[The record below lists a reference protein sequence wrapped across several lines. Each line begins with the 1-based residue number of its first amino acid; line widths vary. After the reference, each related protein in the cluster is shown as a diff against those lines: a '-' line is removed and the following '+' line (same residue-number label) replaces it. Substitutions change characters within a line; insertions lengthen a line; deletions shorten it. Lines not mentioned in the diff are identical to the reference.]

1 MGGTQLVEAL
11 TDMDIPSTQSD
22 MKDRGEKV
30 AKLFWS
36 QSFRSRSR
44 MILTTSQ
51 KNHGYWLFIKQFV
64 LFAGIFSK

>member
-1 MGGTQLVEAL
+1 MDGTQLVEAL
-11 TDMDIPSTQSD
+11 TDMDIPLTQGD

-44 MILTTSQ
+44 MILTDP
-51 KNHGYWLFIKQFV
+51 KNITKESRLK
-64 LFAGIFSK
+64 